1 MVSHELLELLA
12 GDPVSASVTPVW
24 ILGSLPPVS
33 LGFTPCAFFLCS
45 LCFGSVHSNKSVVKE
60 LYGESCAFSQ
70 ACMSEVI
77 SRASDTL
84 KIKLTMTIPYPR
96 EKQGGGRGSESCWLC
111 YFELE
116 WDHLGTPLA
125 RYY

>member
-1 MVSHELLELLA
+1 MLSHELLELFA
-12 GDPVSASVTPVW
+12 GDPVSACVTPVW

-70 ACMSEVI
+70 ACTPEVV
-77 SRASDTL
+77 SGASDAHT
-84 KIKLTMTIPYPR
+84 IKLIH
-96 EKQGGGRGSESCWLC
+96 G
-111 YFELE
+111 
-116 WDHLGTPLA
+116 
-125 RYY
+125 